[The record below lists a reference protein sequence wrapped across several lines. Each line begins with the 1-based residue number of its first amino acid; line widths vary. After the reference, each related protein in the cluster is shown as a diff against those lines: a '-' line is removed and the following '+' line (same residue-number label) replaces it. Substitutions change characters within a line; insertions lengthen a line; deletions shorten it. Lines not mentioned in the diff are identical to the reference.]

1 VTTQDVLA
9 TTEPAGGA
17 GPLAAVDDSPAAQ
30 HVASVAL
37 PLKDR
42 LTHPVIPR
50 PARAG
55 SAAPDDALL
64 DEACRRAVDG
74 LLAQQRQDGHWSYR
88 LETNVCM
95 EAEYVML
102 GHLIDR
108 VDSARERRIVTRILG
123 EQQPDGGWA
132 VYRGGPSDADCTVE
146 AYVALRAAGLAA
158 DHPAVVAAHGCISKL
173 GGVEATRVF
182 TRMWLACC
190 GLHPWQPLPELPP
203 ELLFLP
209 TRVPLSL
216 PRFASWARATI
227 VPLTVVLTLRPAT
240 AAIVL
245 GRDELPRGARPA
257 NARRNSPTG
266 PVAAGF
272 RGLDRALHAYRRSPW
287 QPGRARALRAAEQW
301 ILDHQEA
308 DGGIGGIQPPMAYQC
323 LALHALG
330 YRRGN
335 PALDRA
341 WNAFEG
347 FILED
352 ETTCEVQACLSPVW
366 DTGLAMLAL
375 SDLGLPGDHPAL
387 LRAGEWLLERECTAV
402 GDWSAV
408 RRGLHPGGW
417 PFEYDNQLYPDID
430 DTAIVLLALQRLD
443 MPQAADAVRR
453 GLRWMIGMQSRDG
466 GMGAFDADNTGK
478 LVGRI
483 PFCDFGA
490 VTDPPSADV
499 TGHVVE
505 ACAAWGLAPSYA
517 PVQRMV
523 QWLLRDQDPDG
534 AWFGRWGVNYVYGT
548 AAAIPGLVAA
558 GVHRT
563 HPAVQAGLDWLL
575 AVQHDDGSF
584 GEDCAS
590 YDDPALRGRGEATPS
605 QTAWGLQGLCSAGE
619 ARSGAAAKAARWL
632 IESQRDDGLWFD
644 ERFTGT
650 GFPRDFYLRY
660 HGYAAYFPAAA
671 LGRYRRMRPTVGAR
685 KATGVPMKLVKMESH

>member
-1 VTTQDVLA
+1 MT
-9 TTEPAGGA
+9 
-17 GPLAAVDDSPAAQ
+17 AQ
-30 HVASVAL
+30 HVAEAPREEGDAVAAPAVAPAL
-37 PLKDR
+37 PLRDR
-42 LTHPVIPR
+42 AARPVIPR

-55 SAAPDDALL
+55 STAPDDALL
-64 DEACRRAVDG
+64 DQACRRAVDG
-74 LLAQQRQDGHWSYR
+74 LLAQQRPDGHWSYR

-102 GHLIDR
+102 GRIIGRADP
-108 VDSARERRIVTRILG
+108 AREQRIVTRILE
-123 EQQPDGGWA
+123 EQQADGGWA

-146 AYVALRAAGLAA
+146 AYVALRAAGVPA
-158 DHPAVVAAHGCISKL
+158 DDPAVSAARVCISRL
-173 GGVEATRVF
+173 GGVPATRVF

-203 ELLFLP
+203 ELVLLP
-209 TRVPLSL
+209 TRFPLSL

-240 AAIVL
+240 SAIVL
-245 GRDELPRGARPA
+245 GRDELSLGERPG

-266 PVAAGF
+266 AVALGF

-330 YRRGN
+330 YRAGN
-335 PALDRA
+335 PAFDRA

-352 ETTCEVQACLSPVW
+352 DRTCEVQACLSPVW
-366 DTGLAMLAL
+366 DTALAMLAL
-375 SDLGLPGDHPAL
+375 ADLGLPRDHPAL
-387 LRAGEWLLERECTAV
+387 LRAGEWLLARECTAT
-402 GDWSAV
+402 GDWTAV
-408 RRGLHPGGW
+408 RRSLPAGGW

-430 DTAIVLLALQRLD
+430 DTAIVLLALQRVD
-443 MPQAADAVRR
+443 MPEAADAVRR
-453 GLRWMIGMQSRDG
+453 GLRWMVGMQSRDG
-466 GMGAFDADNTGK
+466 GMGAFDADNTGR

-499 TGHVVE
+499 TGHVLE
-505 ACAAWGLAPSYA
+505 ACAAWGLAPSYV

-523 QWLLRDQDPDG
+523 SWLLRDQDPDG

-548 AAAIPGLVAA
+548 AAAIPRCRPVSTGCSRCSTTTAPSARIAPPTTTRRCAA
-558 GVHRT
+558 AAMRHRRR
-563 HPAVQAGLDWLL
+563 PPGGCRA
-575 AVQHDDGSF
+575 
-584 GEDCAS
+584 CA
-590 YDDPALRGRGEATPS
+590 ARGRHAAARRRGRRAGSSTTSARTASGTTSATPAPAS
-605 QTAWGLQGLCSAGE
+605 RATSTFATTATRRISPPPRWAATGRCVPPW
-619 ARSGAAAKAARWL
+619 ARAR
-632 IESQRDDGLWFD
+632 RP
-644 ERFTGT
+644 
-650 GFPRDFYLRY
+650 GFP
-660 HGYAAYFPAAA
+660 
-671 LGRYRRMRPTVGAR
+671 
-685 KATGVPMKLVKMESH
+685 

>member
-1 VTTQDVLA
+1 MTDLA
-9 TTEPAGGA
+9 T
-17 GPLAAVDDSPAAQ
+17 PLRERAAQ
-30 HVASVAL
+30 
-37 PLKDR
+37 
-42 LTHPVIPR
+42 PVIPR
-50 PARAG
+50 PPRAG
-55 SAAPDDALL
+55 SAAPQDALL
-64 DEACRRAVDG
+64 DAACTHAVEG
-74 LLAQQRQDGHWSYR
+74 LMAQQRPDGHWSYR

-102 GHLIDR
+102 GR
-108 VDSARERRIVTRILG
+108 VIGRFDEARERRIVARILG
-123 EQQPDGGWA
+123 EQQADGGWA
-132 VYRGGPSDADCTVE
+132 VYAGGPSDADCTVE
-146 AYVALRAAGLAA
+146 AYVALRAAGLSAS
-158 DHPAVVAAHGCISKL
+158 HPAVVAAHGCISRL

-190 GLHPWQPLPELPP
+190 GLYPWEPLPELPP
-203 ELLFLP
+203 ELMFLP

-240 AAIVL
+240 ASIVL
-245 GRDELPRGARPA
+245 GRDELPRGSRPLST
-257 NARRNSPTG
+257 RRNAPSG
-266 PVAAGF
+266 VVASGF
-272 RGLDRALHAYRRSPW
+272 KAIDRALHLYRRSPL
-287 QPGRARALRAAEQW
+287 QLGRARALRAAEEW
-301 ILDHQEA
+301 ILSHQEA

-330 YRRGN
+330 YRTGN

-352 ETTCEVQACLSPVW
+352 DSTCEVQACLSPVW

-387 LRAGEWLLERECTAV
+387 LRAGDWLLSRECTAI
-402 GDWSAV
+402 GDWAAMRPRLSA
-408 RRGLHPGGW
+408 GGW
-417 PFEYDNQLYPDID
+417 PFEYHNQLYPDVD
-430 DTAIVLLALQRLD
+430 DTAIVLLALQRLS
-443 MPQAADAVRR
+443 MPSAQDAVRR
-453 GLRWMIGMQSRDG
+453 GLRWMVGMQSRDG
-466 GMGAFDADNTGK
+466 GMGAFDADNTGR

-505 ACAAWGLAPSYA
+505 ACAALGLAPSYQ
-517 PVQRMV
+517 PLSRMV
-523 QWLLRDQDPDG
+523 SWLLRDQEPDG
-534 AWFGRWGVNYVYGT
+534 AWLGRWGVNYVYGT
-548 AAAIPGLVAA
+548 AAAIPGLIA
-558 GVHRT
+558 GGLHRT

-575 AVQHDDGSF
+575 SVQREDGSF
-584 GEDCAS
+584 GEDCAT
-590 YDDPALRGRGEATPS
+590 YDDPSLRGRGDATPS

-632 IESQRDDGLWFD
+632 IESQGDDGLWYD
-644 ERFTGT
+644 PRFTGT

-671 LGRYRRMRPTVGAR
+671 LGRYRAMRPAVGAR
-685 KATGVPMKLVKMESH
+685 QATGVPIKLVHSAPASLTLVPESAEES

>member
-1 VTTQDVLA
+1 MTAQETLVA
-9 TTEPAGGA
+9 P
-17 GPLAAVDDSPAAQ
+17 PAAD
-30 HVASVAL
+30 AL
-37 PLKDR
+37 PLR
-42 LTHPVIPR
+42 QRAAQPVIPR
-50 PARAG
+50 PSRAG
-55 SAAPDDALL
+55 SAAPEDALL
-64 DEACRRAVDG
+64 DEACRRAVEG
-74 LLAQQRQDGHWSYR
+74 LLAQQRPDGHWSYR

-102 GHLIDR
+102 GRIVGTADA
-108 VDSARERRIVTRILG
+108 AREQRIVNRILG

-132 VYRGGPSDADCTVE
+132 VYRGGPSDPDCSVE
-146 AYVALRAAGLAA
+146 AYVALRAAGVAA
-158 DHPAVVAAHGCISKL
+158 DHPAVVAARGCISRL
-173 GGVEATRVF
+173 GGVAATRVF

-203 ELLFLP
+203 ELVFLP
-209 TRVPLSL
+209 TRFPLSL

-245 GRDELPRGARPA
+245 GRDELPHGARPEG
-257 NARRNSPTG
+257 ARRNSPTG
-266 PVAAGF
+266 AVATGF

-335 PALDRA
+335 PAFDRA

-352 ETTCEVQACLSPVW
+352 AQTCEVQACLSPVW
-366 DTGLAMLAL
+366 DTGLAVLAL
-375 SDLGLPGDHPAL
+375 SDLGLPRDHPAL
-387 LRAGEWLLERECTAV
+387 LRAGEWLLDRECTAR
-402 GDWSAV
+402 GDWAAL
-408 RRGLHPGGW
+408 RPRLPAGGW

-453 GLRWMIGMQSRDG
+453 GLRWMVGMQCRDG
-466 GMGAFDADNTGK
+466 GMGAFDADNTGR

-499 TGHVVE
+499 TGHVAE
-505 ACAAWGLAPSYA
+505 ALAAWGYAPSYA
-517 PVQRMV
+517 PLQRMV

-548 AAAIPGLVAA
+548 AAAIPGLIAG

-575 AVQHDDGSF
+575 SVQRADGSF
-584 GEDCAS
+584 GEDCAT
-590 YDDPALRGRGEATPS
+590 YDDPALRGHGDPTPS

-619 ARSGAAAKAARWL
+619 ARSGAAARAARWL
-632 IESQRDDGLWFD
+632 IEQQREDGLWFD
-644 ERFTGT
+644 ERYTGT

-671 LGRYRRMRPTVGAR
+671 LGRYRQMRPSVGAR
-685 KATGVPMKLVKMESH
+685 RATGVPMKLVTHGDTPPVHATTEGH

>member
-108 VDSARERRIVTRILG
+108 VDPARERRIVTRILG

-266 PVAAGF
+266 LVAAGF

-387 LRAGEWLLERECTAV
+387 LRAGEWLLDRECTAV

>member
-1 VTTQDVLA
+1 
-9 TTEPAGGA
+9 
-17 GPLAAVDDSPAAQ
+17 
-30 HVASVAL
+30 
-37 PLKDR
+37 
-42 LTHPVIPR
+42 
-50 PARAG
+50 
-55 SAAPDDALL
+55 
-64 DEACRRAVDG
+64 
-74 LLAQQRQDGHWSYR
+74 
-88 LETNVCM
+88 
-95 EAEYVML
+95 
-102 GHLIDR
+102 
-108 VDSARERRIVTRILG
+108 
-123 EQQPDGGWA
+123 
-132 VYRGGPSDADCTVE
+132 
-146 AYVALRAAGLAA
+146 
-158 DHPAVVAAHGCISKL
+158 
-173 GGVEATRVF
+173 
-182 TRMWLACC
+182 MWLACC
-190 GLHPWQPLPELPP
+190 GLHPWQTLPELPP
-203 ELLFLP
+203 EVVFLP
-209 TRVPLSL
+209 TRFPLSL

-245 GRDELPRGARPA
+245 TRDELPRGAKPE

-266 PVAAGF
+266 AVARGF
-272 RGLDRALHAYRRSPW
+272 RGLDRLLRAYRRSPL
-287 QPGRARALRAAEQW
+287 QPGRARALRAAEAW

-308 DGGIGGIQPPMAYQC
+308 DGGVGGIQPPMAYQC

-330 YRRGN
+330 YRQGN

-341 WNAFEG
+341 FNAFEG

-352 ETTCEVQACLSPVW
+352 EQTCEVQACLSPVW
-366 DTGLAMLAL
+366 DTALAMLAL
-375 SDLGLPGDHPAL
+375 SDLGLPPHHPAL
-387 LRAGEWLLERECTAV
+387 LRAGEWLLARECTAI

-408 RRGLHPGGW
+408 RRKVPAGGW

-430 DTAIVLLALQRLD
+430 DTAIVLLALQRID
-443 MPQAADAVRR
+443 MPEAADAVRR
-453 GLRWMIGMQSRDG
+453 GLRWMVGMQSRGG

-505 ACAAWGLAPSYA
+505 ACAAWGLAHSYV

-548 AAAIPGLVAA
+548 AAAIPGLIAG

-563 HPAVQAGLDWLL
+563 HPAVQSGLDWLL
-575 AVQHDDGSF
+575 SVQHEDGSF

-590 YDDPALRGRGEATPS
+590 YDDPSLRGRGDATPS
-605 QTAWGLQGLCSAGE
+605 QTGWGLQGLCSAGE

-632 IESQRDDGLWFD
+632 IDTQREDGLWYD
-644 ERFTGT
+644 ERYTGT

-671 LGRYRRMRPTVGAR
+671 LGRYRSMRPTVGAR
-685 KATGVPMKLVKMESH
+685 KATGVPMKLVKTLSENH